1 MTDTTPSIE
10 SDIESFNERHQVTT
24 SQQLRQL
31 AEEVGELNQAI
42 NESQH
47 APFVAIEAADV
58 AFVALSIA
66 SLYSDE
72 PMRQLEDVAYKN
84 SLKDT
89 STNGDK
95 VTKSTDG
102 SGDGAGGSPPAS
114 TFDEWVEENY
124 FEKEDDD
131 EDYFPRNRP

>member
-72 PMRQLEDVAYKN
+72 PMRHLEDVAYKN
-84 SLKDT
+84 SLKRAT
-89 STNGDK
+89 MK
-95 VTKSTDG
+95 TKRMMMKI
-102 SGDGAGGSPPAS
+102 
-114 TFDEWVEENY
+114 TFHGVDHEY
-124 FEKEDDD
+124 T
-131 EDYFPRNRP
+131 